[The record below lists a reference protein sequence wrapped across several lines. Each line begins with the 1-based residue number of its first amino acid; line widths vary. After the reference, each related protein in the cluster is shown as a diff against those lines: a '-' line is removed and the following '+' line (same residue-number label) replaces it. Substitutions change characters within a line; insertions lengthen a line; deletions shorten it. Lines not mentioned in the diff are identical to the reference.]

1 MSTETQERVRTEVLE
16 TLMAK
21 VEADTYPSNT
31 MLDIIESLIG
41 PDELVDYAEILLD
54 KVRSEN
60 YPSLDILR
68 RLMSLSH

>member
-41 PDELVDYAEILLD
+41 PDEVVDYAEILLD

>member
-1 MSTETQERVRTEVLE
+1 MSTQTQEMVRTEVLE

-41 PDELVDYAEILLD
+41 PDEIDDYAEILLA
-54 KVRSEN
+54 KVRAEN
-60 YPSLDILR
+60 YPSLDLLR
-68 RLMSLSH
+68 RLMTLSQ

>member
-1 MSTETQERVRTEVLE
+1 VRTEVLE

-41 PDELVDYAEILLD
+41 PDEVVDYAAILLV